1 MRKEVYTF
9 KDGKTVT
16 RVTHKVVRS
25 GYNAFAQHVLTL
37 ENGDKIYIDYGDT
50 NVTIESNNPKER
62 KDNMGKYEQLK
73 QAIEQRKH
81 DIDEEVAKRGKLNTP
96 IDMLGKQEALNDLAE
111 LIKHFDIM
119 K

>member
-1 MRKEVYTF
+1 
-9 KDGKTVT
+9 
-16 RVTHKVVRS
+16 
-25 GYNAFAQHVLTL
+25 
-37 ENGDKIYIDYGDT
+37 
-50 NVTIESNNPKER
+50 
-62 KDNMGKYEQLK
+62 MGKYEQLK